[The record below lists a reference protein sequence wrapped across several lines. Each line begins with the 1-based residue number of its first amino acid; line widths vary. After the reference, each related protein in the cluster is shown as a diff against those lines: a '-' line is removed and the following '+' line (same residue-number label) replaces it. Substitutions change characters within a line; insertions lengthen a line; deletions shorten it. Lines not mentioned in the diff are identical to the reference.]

1 MSKRFKQ
8 KLFELMSNFASF
20 WKGKIN
26 QFDNMIRIRISKIK
40 KNTGP
45 VMHPNL
51 CVCFH
56 SAVTFW
62 LNDRLT
68 VCWKAVNWLFCKS
81 LPSLTKCL
89 PGKMSPF
96 DWVGFLCLTLLARG
110 KRKVFLGGDIFLG
123 VILLVKLLLLAHS
136 SVYLVFF
143 VTVLYILYINPS
155 AVCFLWIRV
164 DKHFCQIKS
173 FA

>member
-1 MSKRFKQ
+1 MQPAETVPKSRNSLIFPLNSR
-8 KLFELMSNFASF
+8 KLWHHFHLPLTHWHHSSQAPWAKDLNRNYFS
-20 WKGKIN
+20 WCQILPLTIN
-26 QFDNMIRIRISKIK
+26 QFDIMMRIRISKIWTK

-96 DWVGFLCLTLLARG
+96 DWVGFLCLTLLASG
-110 KRKVFLGGDIFLG
+110 KRKVFFRLFSGG
-123 VILLVKLLLLAHS
+123 
-136 SVYLVFF
+136 Y
-143 VTVLYILYINPS
+143 Y
-155 AVCFLWIRV
+155 VC
-164 DKHFCQIKS
+164 
-173 FA
+173 